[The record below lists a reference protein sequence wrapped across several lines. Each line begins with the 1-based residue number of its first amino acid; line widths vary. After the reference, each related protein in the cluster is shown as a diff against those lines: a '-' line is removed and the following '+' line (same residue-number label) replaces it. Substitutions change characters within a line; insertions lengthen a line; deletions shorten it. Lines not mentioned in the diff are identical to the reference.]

1 VPARQHVGRSG
12 FLELLRHRR
21 VQLERLAQCHVQV
34 WSRPSS
40 SGSKVTMPS
49 GVVVVLPCCLTVSS
63 SSRMLVTARGFYV
76 RR

>member
-1 VPARQHVGRSG
+1 
-12 FLELLRHRR
+12 
-21 VQLERLAQCHVQV
+21 
-34 WSRPSS
+34 
-40 SGSKVTMPS
+40 MPS